1 MLEWFL
7 TVIYKEHTLIRFAN
21 PLSRSHPTLSFWLRR
36 ENWQM
41 FRLNFMI
48 RIHCAVIFSFY
59 SRVCLKCFRTITLK
73 SCLSKSE
80 FSFSEQPLVFYKKGV
95 LKSFTIFTGKHLCRS
110 LFFINLKTFR
120 PSGQQLYQKG
130 SPTQVFSQWTL
141 RIFQE
146 HLICRTSAN
155 GCFWYFISCMRQWF
169 CR

>member
-1 MLEWFL
+1 
-7 TVIYKEHTLIRFAN
+7 
-21 PLSRSHPTLSFWLRR
+21 
-36 ENWQM
+36 M

-130 SPTQVFSQWTL
+130 SPTQVFPSEHYGFFKNIL
-141 RIFQE
+141 FVE
-146 HLICRTSAN
+146 HLRTAASGILLAV
-155 GCFWYFISCMRQWF
+155 CASSFVDSIPYKYLCHVYDH
-169 CR
+169 